1 MTADSRFI
9 WDGLTLRHQAVLRGT
24 SLEPRRALLRV
35 QQARDKD
42 EVAASDDCSDGDLD
56 FEQSL
61 MRIGMTGAF
70 LPYTI
75 TGDVRAKATSEG
87 LVVTATTS
95 LGTLLGGLGLS
106 LVTIT
111 IFFQW
116 AKLGSSTL
124 YWIWLG
130 LAMLATGVHV
140 WQAAIA
146 LRRMTDAALAHE
158 RAA

>member
-9 WDGLTLRHQAVLRGT
+9 WDGLTLQHRAVLRGT

-35 QQARDKD
+35 QQAREKD
-42 EVAASDDCSDGDLD
+42 EVAASDDCSDADLD

-70 LPYTI
+70 LPYMI
-75 TGDVRAKATSEG
+75 TGDVRAEATSEG

-111 IFFQW
+111 LFFEW
-116 AKLGSSTL
+116 AKP
-124 YWIWLG
+124 
-130 LAMLATGVHV
+130 
-140 WQAAIA
+140 AANKV
-146 LRRMTDAALAHE
+146 AALSCKEQNHE
-158 RAA
+158 RYDQHKKWKVHQFHRM